1 VDDRIACRQS
11 GRVHFSRNE
20 TPNETFVM
28 LLEKAYA
35 KLHGCYESLLH
46 GLMDKCLMDLTMAA
60 HVQVIRK
67 EIIAP
72 DGAWCS
78 ASVQ

>member
-1 VDDRIACRQS
+1 
-11 GRVHFSRNE
+11 
-20 TPNETFVM
+20 M

-60 HVQVIRK
+60 HVQVVRK
-67 EIIAP
+67 EIISP
-72 DGAWCS
+72 DGANCSKLMLCFIILLWCCE
-78 ASVQ
+78 